1 MRSMTVSPLAPDA
14 RPRWPAVYRPAWKL
28 LAVCVFAG
36 IVGVIVTIAAF
47 NERDTGGTCRGCAD
61 RSFTP
66 VFVLLGIGLLL
77 WGSVVTGWAVRK
89 GSSLPASLFAGVV
102 AVVTVFGTW
111 AVVLLGLLVV
121 LLAISGGG

>member
-47 NERDTGGTCRGCAD
+47 NERDTGGTCVSCSD

-77 WGSVVTGWAVRK
+77 WGVGVTGLAVRK
-89 GSSLPASLFAGVV
+89 GSSWPASLLAGVV
-102 AVVTVFGTW
+102 AIVTVFATW
-111 AVVLLGLLVV
+111 AVLLLSLLVV
-121 LLAISGGG
+121 LLAVSGGG